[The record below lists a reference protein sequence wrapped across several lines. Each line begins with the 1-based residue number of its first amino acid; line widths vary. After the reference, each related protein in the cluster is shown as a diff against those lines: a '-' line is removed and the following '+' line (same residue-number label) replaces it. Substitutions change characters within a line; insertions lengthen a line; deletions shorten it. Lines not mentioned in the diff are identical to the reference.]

1 MDIALQKFK
10 SAALILTRSGT
21 VKERLH
27 AAYRQQLCEIECE
40 QLPSD
45 IRDDFANLL
54 RAMTRE
60 RPLRGEDAAAATIRK
75 LSNDQAETLAALLI
89 DLFSRMSSLGISEEV
104 RVVPAS
110 QSAAQVI
117 PLFSAESRA

>member
-1 MDIALQKFK
+1 MDVSLQKFK
-10 SAALILTRSGT
+10 AAALVLARSGT

-27 AAYRQQLCEIECE
+27 AAYRQQLCDIDTE
-40 QLPSD
+40 QLPTEV
-45 IRDDFANLL
+45 RDDFCMLL

-75 LSNDQAETLAALLI
+75 LSADEAENLAALLI
-89 DLFSRMSSLGISEEV
+89 DLFARLSSLGAAEDV
-104 RVVPAS
+104 RVMPALP
-110 QSAAQVI
+110 QAQVI